1 MMGNFG
7 GWRTALFEGDVAIF
21 RAIHLG
27 WHGPIADVFF
37 SILSWIGLGHIQ
49 AIACFCFLA
58 SRRNRRFA
66 WPLVVTIIVSGVAV
80 AQVAK
85 QLIERERP
93 SHLNFAVPQE
103 AWLYDSFP
111 SGHTATSFGVAIML
125 WMLTTR
131 RAGQRWWGPVAT
143 LVALAIGLS
152 RIYRGVHWPTDV
164 LGGALGG
171 VFSAALVYLVYDRL
185 GKIESDDSGADEIQ
199 ETSGESIAKY
209 V

>member
-7 GWRTALFEGDVAIF
+7 GWRSALFDGDVATF
-21 RAIHLG
+21 RAIHVG
-27 WHGPIADVFF
+27 WHGPAADVLFG
-37 SILSWIGLGHIQ
+37 ILSWIGLGHIQ
-49 AIACFCFLA
+49 ALACFCFLA
-58 SRRNRRFA
+58 SRRNRGLA
-66 WPLVVTIIVSGVAV
+66 WPLVVTIVVSGVAV

-93 SHLNFAVPQE
+93 SHLQFAMPQE
-103 AWLYDSFP
+103 AWLYNSFP

-125 WMLTTR
+125 WLLTAD

-143 LVALAIGLS
+143 LVALAIGIS

-171 VFSAALVYLVYDRL
+171 VFSAALVYLIYDRL
-185 GKIESDDSGADEIQ
+185 GRIEPGDLMADEIN
-199 ETSGESIAKY
+199 ETSGETAGKY

>member
-1 MMGNFG
+1 MGIFG
-7 GWRTALFEGDVAIF
+7 VWRSALFNGDVATF
-21 RAIHLG
+21 RAIHIG
-27 WHGPIADVFF
+27 WHGPFGDAIF
-37 SILSWIGLGHIQ
+37 SLLSWIGLGHIQ
-49 AIACFCFLA
+49 ALACFCFLL
-58 SRRNRRFA
+58 SRRNRGLA

-93 SHLNFAVPQE
+93 SHLQFAVPQE

-125 WMLTTR
+125 WMLTFNRT
-131 RAGQRWWGPVAT
+131 GQRWWGPVAT
-143 LVALAIGLS
+143 LVALAIGIS

-171 VFSAALVYLVYDRL
+171 VFSAALVYLIYDRL
-185 GKIESDDSGADEIQ
+185 GKIEHVDLASDEIQ
-199 ETSGESIAKY
+199 ETSGESVAKY